1 MDAAFSESDRAF
13 MLQAIELAKKGI
25 YSTKPNPA
33 VGCVLVQD
41 GVVVGEGWHRKAG
54 LPHAERIALAEAGDR
69 SRGATAYVTLEPCS
83 HYGRTPPC
91 ADGLVEAGVS
101 RVVVAMRDP
110 NPLVAG
116 QGLAKIQQAGI
127 VVEEGLLEQE
137 ARALNPGF
145 IHMMEQKRP
154 YVRLKMAS
162 SLDGRT
168 AMANGESQWITG
180 PEARRQVHKLRA
192 RSGAVVTGIGTVL
205 ADDPSL
211 TVRLEPETLQEM
223 NLDAESCQPLRVV
236 LDPGLS
242 MPLDS
247 KMLTLPGRVLL
258 MTSPESAEREVD
270 LLETMAAKGIEWV
283 ALACEEG
290 RLDIEAVLNYLG
302 HEESVHDVL
311 VESGAVLAGA
321 FMQSGFVDELHCF
334 IAPVLMGHQARPMF
348 MLPGL
353 ESMQDKL
360 SYSFE
365 FIDKVGQ
372 DVHVILKPDNAR

>member
-1 MDAAFSESDRAF
+1 MAAAFSRADRDF
-13 MLQAIELAKKGI
+13 MSQAIELARKGI
-25 YSTKPNPA
+25 YSTRPNPA

-54 LPHAERIALAEAGDR
+54 LPHAERIALAEAGDLAK
-69 SRGATAYVTLEPCS
+69 GATAYVTLEPCS

-127 VVEEGLLEQE
+127 LVEEGLLEQE

-211 TVRLEPETLQEM
+211 TVRLEPEMLQEM

-258 MTSPESAEREVD
+258 MTSSESAEREVD
-270 LLETMAAKGIEWV
+270 LLETMSAKGIEWV
-283 ALACEEG
+283 ALACEED
-290 RLDIEAVLNYLG
+290 RLDIKAVLNYLG
-302 HEESVHDVL
+302 HEESVNDVL

-334 IAPVLMGHQARPMF
+334 IAPVLMGHQAKPMF

-365 FIDKVGQ
+365 FMDKVGQ
-372 DVHVILKPDNAR
+372 DVHMILKPDNAR